1 MKLLVF
7 SDSHGK
13 LTPMFSAVEREKPDA
28 VIHLGDYV
36 RDVDALRERF
46 PALTVYSVRG
56 NCDHGSEVTELLE
69 LTLEGVPV
77 FLCHGHCYGVK
88 YGTEKLLNAGWFS
101 GARLVLFGHTHRP
114 LLQEYEELTLLNP
127 GSAASSAARVELT
140 GDGEFTAELME
151 I

>member
-1 MKLLVF
+1 MKLLIF

-13 LTPMFSAVEREKPDA
+13 MTPMFSAIERERPDA

-36 RDVDALRERF
+36 RDAEALKKRF
-46 PALTVYSVRG
+46 PDLTVYNVCG
-56 NCDHGSEVTELLE
+56 NCDHDADAPELLE
-69 LTLEGVPV
+69 LTLAGVPML
-77 FLCHGHCYGVK
+77 LCHGHRYGVK

-101 GARLVLFGHTHRP
+101 GARLVLFGHTHRA
-114 LLQEYEELTLLNP
+114 LLREYEELTLLNP

-140 GDGEFTAELME
+140 GDGCFTAEIVE